1 MSIVL
6 DYTSPH
12 IEQYICRLTRRM
24 SEILP
29 DFRVDICYR
38 TIKVTKIFSGHAKAQ
53 IAQND
58 RSNVVYQFTCD
69 CKNIYIG
76 QTKRFLR
83 IRAEDHQRASS
94 GSHVFSHITD
104 CTHYIKKAHEY
115 ALNQKD
121 KFTSPP
127 KAKLSY
133 FKSRFSI
140 IAKGFRNDYE
150 RRRCEA
156 YHIRLKR
163 PKINDQKDLKAF
175 GLF

>member
-1 MSIVL
+1 M
-6 DYTSPH
+6 
-12 IEQYICRLTRRM
+12 
-24 SEILP
+24 
-29 DFRVDICYR
+29 
-38 TIKVTKIFSGHAKAQ
+38 
-53 IAQND
+53 
-58 RSNVVYQFTCD
+58 VYQFTCD

-127 KAKLSY
+127 EAILSY
-133 FKSRFSI
+133 VKSRFSI

-163 PKINDQKDLKAF
+163 LKINDPKYLKAF